1 MDPIKNKIQLVS
13 FWDFPNITLF
23 LNFYCFDSIYLQS
36 IVTIILQMNSGSLC
50 TLSNAH
56 YYSTKHHN
64 SFSDYMHKLSF
75 FEKKPNIMSLLATEN
90 KNDK

>member
-1 MDPIKNKIQLVS
+1 
-13 FWDFPNITLF
+13 
-23 LNFYCFDSIYLQS
+23 
-36 IVTIILQMNSGSLC
+36 MNSGSLC

-64 SFSDYMHKLSF
+64 SFSDLMHKLSF
-75 FEKKPNIMSLLATEN
+75 FEKKPNIISLLATEN